1 MNTYFKLSGKDP
13 VFNAL
18 FTHTVTV
25 QNKITFKKKKK
36 VGISLE
42 EGFLMPRS
50 FMTLFMVSVDTWLN

>member
-25 QNKITFKKKKK
+25 QKKITFKKKKK
-36 VGISLE
+36 LE
-42 EGFLMPRS
+42 FH
-50 FMTLFMVSVDTWLN
+50 